1 MMQLIFSEFQD
12 QLVRGLAHRMN
23 NILSLFHGY
32 LGLLMDDQKLNPVIK
47 EGLTRVRDGAC
58 DASELMERI
67 NAVTRPA
74 STLPREMEPADLF
87 RQLAPTLQRLQ
98 TPNVNLTVECP
109 EGLPSVCVDISR
121 MKLAIVELVRNACEA
136 AYSKVTVR
144 VSVEKG
150 AEQPDLFPGGG
161 STHEGEQVKIEV
173 IDDGAG
179 IRPSDMSRIYEP
191 FFSTKKKN
199 QIAGL
204 GLAVALGCAQEFG
217 GTLRHRSNKGGATF
231 DLTLPARAQRRLQAV
246 A

>member
-87 RQLAPTLQRLQ
+87 RQLGVGQAAITLKLEQDS
-98 TPNVNLTVECP
+98 P
-109 EGLPSVCVDISR
+109 VD
-121 MKLAIVELVRNACEA
+121 IVELIV
-136 AYSKVTVR
+136 
-144 VSVEKG
+144 G
-150 AEQPDLFPGGG
+150 
-161 STHEGEQVKIEV
+161 
-173 IDDGAG
+173 
-179 IRPSDMSRIYEP
+179 
-191 FFSTKKKN
+191 
-199 QIAGL
+199 
-204 GLAVALGCAQEFG
+204 
-217 GTLRHRSNKGGATF
+217 
-231 DLTLPARAQRRLQAV
+231 
-246 A
+246 